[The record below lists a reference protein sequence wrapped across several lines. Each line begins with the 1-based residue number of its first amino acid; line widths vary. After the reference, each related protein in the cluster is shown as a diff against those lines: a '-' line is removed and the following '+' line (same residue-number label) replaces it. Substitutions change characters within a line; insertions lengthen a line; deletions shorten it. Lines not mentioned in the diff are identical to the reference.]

1 MKPISPISLIAFDC
15 DGVLFDTANMNKLYY
30 NAILNHLGMPGMT
43 PKQFE
48 FIHMHTVKES
58 LIFLFGRN
66 ERLKKAEAFRQTMSY
81 DPFLKEMEMEPHLI
95 PLLKKLRPKF
105 KTAIATNRTDTMD
118 RVLTEF
124 KIKKYF
130 DLVVCAADVQ
140 RPKPYPDPLLKI
152 IDHFQID
159 PEQALYVGDSKLDKD
174 AAKAARIPFVAYGDP
189 SLSAKYHI
197 ENLKEIEDILH
208 L

>member
-1 MKPISPISLIAFDC
+1 MKPISLIAFDC
-15 DGVLFDTANMNKLYY
+15 DGVLFDTAKMNKLYY
-30 NAILNHLGMPGMT
+30 NVILNHLGMPDMT
-43 PKQFE
+43 PRQFG

-58 LIFLFGRN
+58 LIFLFGKN
-66 ERLKKAEAFRQTMSY
+66 ERLKKAEAFRKTMSY

-130 DLVVCAADVQ
+130 DMVVCAGDVP
-140 RPKPYPDPLLKI
+140 RPKPHPDPLLKI
-152 IDHFQID
+152 IDYFQIE
-159 PEQALYVGDSKLDKD
+159 PYQALYVGDSKLDQD
-174 AAKAARIPFVAYGDP
+174 AAKAARMPFVAYGDR
-189 SLSAKYHI
+189 SLSAEYHI
-197 ENLKEIEDILH
+197 DNLKEIEVILH

>member
-1 MKPISPISLIAFDC
+1 MKPISLIAFDC
-15 DGVLFDTANMNKLYY
+15 DGVLFDTARMNRLYY
-30 NAILNHLGMPGMT
+30 NAILNHLGMPDMA

-81 DPFLKEMEMEPHLI
+81 DPFLKEMEMEPYLI
-95 PLLKKLRPKF
+95 PLLEKLRPKF

-118 RVLTEF
+118 RVLEEF

-130 DLVVCAADVQ
+130 DLVICAKDVP
-140 RPKPYPDPLLKI
+140 RPKPYPDPLLKVL
-152 IDHFQID
+152 DHFQIE

-174 AAKAARIPFVAYGDP
+174 AAKAAGIPFIAYGDS
-189 SLSAKYHI
+189 SLSAEYHI
-197 ENLKEIEDILH
+197 GSLKEIEDILH